1 MKIIK
6 LLLGTVL
13 FSWLFVSCGPS
24 AEIAYIHD
32 AKRDSAFALKGQ
44 FSGGIQANDLLGI
57 YVESETPE
65 STIQFNQET
74 NKIIISQ
81 GHVMNPGSSVVTGYL
96 VNHDGDIIF
105 PFLGKLHVVG
115 LTHNELASLIE
126 SKLISE
132 GHITDPIVTVKL
144 MNFKVCVLG
153 DVVRPG
159 QLVVS
164 GERLT
169 IFEALSMV
177 GDLTIY
183 GQRHNV
189 TIIREE
195 NGLRTIGEI
204 DLSSQTVFDSPYY
217 YLHQNDVIYVEPN
230 MRKKRNADRDPMIM
244 TYISSGISI
253 LSVLTSFTRIYEI
266 ISERN
271 KKFTFTT
278 LEQFFQEALK
288 YRDVKDWMNK
298 NNVWRGFYNFGKLL
312 SYKGNKLLA
321 DQVFDK
327 TKLYCPDK
335 TIVNLIALAKN
346 Q

>member
-6 LLLGTVL
+6 LLSSAAILSMLVI
-13 FSWLFVSCGPS
+13 SCG
-24 AEIAYIHD
+24 AATEIAYIHD
-32 AKRDSAFALKGQ
+32 AQRDSAFALKGQ

-74 NKIIISQ
+74 NKIAVLN
-81 GHVMNPGSSVVTGYL
+81 GTVMNPGSSIVSGYL

-105 PFLGKLHVVG
+105 PVLGKLHVVG
-115 LTHNELASLIE
+115 LTHSELAALIE
-126 SKLISE
+126 SRLVGE
-132 GHITDPIVTVKL
+132 GHITDPVVTVKL

-153 DVVRPG
+153 DVTRPG

-189 TIIREE
+189 TVIREE

-204 DLSSQTVFDSPYY
+204 DLSSKSVFDSPYY
-217 YLHQNDVIYVEPN
+217 YLHQNDVVYVEPN
-230 MRKKRNADRDPMIM
+230 MRKKKNAERDPMTM
-244 TYISSGISI
+244 TYVSSAVSIVSVLSSVFYYYI
-253 LSVLTSFTRIYEI
+253 LSKRYL
-266 ISERN
+266 
-271 KKFTFTT
+271 
-278 LEQFFQEALK
+278 
-288 YRDVKDWMNK
+288 
-298 NNVWRGFYNFGKLL
+298 NN
-312 SYKGNKLLA
+312 
-321 DQVFDK
+321 
-327 TKLYCPDK
+327 
-335 TIVNLIALAKN
+335 
-346 Q
+346 